1 MKFFGEEVYSVDED
15 LTTGVI
21 TVRVEWTDPET
32 AASWAND
39 LVKLA
44 NEIVRIRALTEAQR
58 NVDYLKQELSRTNV
72 VGLQQVLYSL
82 LESELNT
89 IMLANDREE
98 YAFSV
103 IDPAAIPEL
112 PSFPNR
118 PLTAVVVPYS
128 VASSRC

>member
-1 MKFFGEEVYSVDED
+1 MDED

-89 IMLANDREE
+89 IMLANDRK
-98 YAFSV
+98 ST
-103 IDPAAIPEL
+103 
-112 PSFPNR
+112 PSPSSILR
-118 PLTAVVVPYS
+118 PYQNCLHSPIA
-128 VASSRC
+128 R